1 MNFSQVIKEDDI
13 SVELKYCER
22 CGGLW
27 LRPLNN
33 DESYCESC
41 RAMMAAWPQAERYF
55 RRRRTPG
62 TSIDSGAAMMPDLLV
77 VDTLLGISETASQ
90 HSEIENWS
98 DAGEVAL

>member
-1 MNFSQVIKEDDI
+1 MNFSQVTKEDDI

-27 LRPLNN
+27 LRPLKN
-33 DESYCESC
+33 DESYCEGC
-41 RAMMAAWPQAERYF
+41 RAMMAAWPQAGKYL

-62 TSIDSGAAMMPDLLV
+62 KSINSVAAMIPDLLV

-90 HSEIENWS
+90 HSDTENWS